1 MKLVIVESPTKVKT
15 ISKYLGKDYKVMASY
30 GHIRD
35 LAISGKDNLGVDI
48 ENNYAPV
55 YEVYPRSKSTITKLK
70 NAFEKSDGVLLAT
83 DPDREGEAISW
94 HLAMTLDLD
103 INTTPRLDFNEITPF
118 GIKNALENQRTIDMD
133 LVHSQETR
141 RIIDR
146 ILGFKL
152 SSLLQSK
159 IKSKSAGRVQ
169 SAVLKLICDKEK
181 EIGEF
186 VPTEYWNI
194 YAVLNDEKVKAKLI
208 KVNDE
213 SPKINTEQEALNII
227 SKIGDSLVVAE
238 KKSEEKEYYAR
249 PPFTTSS
256 LQQEAFNHLGFSAKK
271 TMKIAQELYEGVET
285 DKGYQGIITYMR
297 TDSYRLSPIFI
308 NAAKKQIEELY
319 GANYVG
325 KAYSHKSDEK
335 IQDAH
340 EGIRP
345 TDASITPK
353 TIKDKLSKDQYKLY
367 SLIYARALAS
377 MMKPR
382 VQENTTFMLESNNMI
397 FELNGVKIK
406 FNGYSKL
413 YGPFERSIDEN
424 AYPYN
429 EKDTIKIVEV
439 EKEQKFTLPPSRF
452 SEAKLVKTMEELGIG
467 RPSTYASTIDILLD
481 RGYISEKKGYIT
493 PTKQGMLTSE
503 KLSEFFI
510 KIVDAKYTAEL
521 EKQLDEVAIGK
532 IKELDVLKDF
542 DAEFQNQLDYAVLNM
557 QEVEATK
564 TGENCPVCGKPLIE
578 KRGKFG
584 DFIGCSGYPDC
595 TFIKKIE
602 KEIPENAK
610 VCPKC
615 GQGKLIVRK
624 GKYGTFLACN
634 RYPDCDYKES
644 FKKKSFYSKK
654 K

>member
-48 ENNYAPV
+48 ENNYTPV

-452 SEAKLVKTMEELGIG
+452 SEAKLV
-467 RPSTYASTIDILLD
+467 
-481 RGYISEKKGYIT
+481 
-493 PTKQGMLTSE
+493 
-503 KLSEFFI
+503 
-510 KIVDAKYTAEL
+510 
-521 EKQLDEVAIGK
+521 
-532 IKELDVLKDF
+532 
-542 DAEFQNQLDYAVLNM
+542 
-557 QEVEATK
+557 
-564 TGENCPVCGKPLIE
+564 
-578 KRGKFG
+578 
-584 DFIGCSGYPDC
+584 
-595 TFIKKIE
+595 
-602 KEIPENAK
+602 
-610 VCPKC
+610 
-615 GQGKLIVRK
+615 
-624 GKYGTFLACN
+624 
-634 RYPDCDYKES
+634 
-644 FKKKSFYSKK
+644 
-654 K
+654 